1 MLWMK
6 LKKLN
11 GAMAIK
17 CLNLREVK
25 MTYSKKHR
33 KGKKI
38 VAIAMS
44 MAMLGTSTI
53 PYINEGGFL
62 SGVSYAETSESEE
75 NIWQYMKVMPPEYS
89 PEYKFY
95 FNYDVDKKKAKEIIK
110 KIKYVFINEDKY
122 SIEEFETIESRI
134 YGITL
139 QSKTD
144 KAEQHKKSYKKVNDA
159 NLAKYGLQLANGE
172 IHKLSY
178 KVEKNKD
185 GESNVTPVYS
195 VTKSSTGVVDSDK
208 EEPTLPKPDVD
219 DKVIPEDHL
228 ETVTYMGKK
237 TSKNGGEYE
246 AVVCGF
252 SYDISNSEVSINHYR
267 DVVLKN
273 YMENLSSIVI
283 NGTEFPIGEFITDK
297 KYGGIYSDEEHA
309 SKHVEKWDR
318 VTNRNTIIIKLKDG
332 RYGTWKS
339 PAQKAFES
347 SNGGKKENPGNT
359 TDKGNE
365 QTGEAINTNT
375 SKNFQNLKIEDISVD
390 KETQVYKIKL
400 SGYSQIGDE
409 RWYVNDTNKFW
420 LYHMQTLLK
429 SVEIDGY
436 TIPYSYKEN
445 KRVAYSGKKALLTV
459 QDPHLSGFTNKN
471 AHRVVLKFHSA
482 KVGNYV
488 TADKSKEDGKIVF
501 QQKGYIAP
509 EEGEAEEAARNYKKN
524 KKTEEEKRVAKYTT
538 SDNIPDGTYTIGF
551 NALLADGRE
560 GTSMLEGFF
569 DKNVKLVVE
578 NGKMKITMLNT
589 LFADVLY
596 DFQIQSGGKWPGKS
610 KKEFCGEANAN
621 NVKDHAEFT
630 MNISDLDKEH
640 IGGVLVGPMG
650 GQESDIGQ
658 TDKYTRV
665 KIKFK
670 PQVYEGWS
678 GYDEPKAIAKKKELS
693 KKALQERL
701 KASGVKDTDNNGT
714 IDGSEIRKF
723 SGELKLSR
731 GLGEDVDMGAIYDIS
746 LLAGNIGPGV
756 TSIDLGG
763 NHIESIPK
771 DLLKGATGLKKFYIG
786 GNAVKFIP
794 SGLFDDCKELEEV
807 KLNSNVIGKLPSGI
821 FDKNTKLKTL
831 ELSKIWLT
839 ELPTGIFDKLK
850 NLESIDL
857 SENNIREFDNDVFK
871 NNRKIKFMN
880 LSQNKLE
887 KLPDSISKASSLENL
902 SAYNNKLTKLP
913 DNFGELN
920 NVKTL
925 RLSNNMIES
934 IDNKVWSKLASKDDA
949 IIDLHNNMLTSIPES
964 ILRNKKKRKLDLAYN
979 MMDEDIKISKPEE
992 LGISANLE
1000 NGYFPQKK
1008 AYKVKANAQNK
1019 KIQVSTGNIN
1029 MIDMAHWK
1037 RHMKGRNDI
1046 PNSRSE
1052 YLSYRDRLAGDNLRE
1067 YLVNK
1072 EDGPRWNW
1080 KVVTKVEK
1088 IKFNIPTFIGDV
1100 TTTNDIDK
1108 VVTINDPNMKNGD
1121 KYRVTKT
1128 LYLSRS
1134 SADRDT
1140 YEFEVSSDVVAS
1152 VDNNNDNENSA
1163 DENRVLEY
1171 SLPVKLVKYGQEDQ
1185 ASMGA
1190 DAMKSMAKVVE
1201 SRDGV
1206 KISLKFQP
1214 KEMLFGGVKMRGHLY
1229 KFATYNSLDD
1239 IRNHGR
1245 YTEANRVETSD
1256 YTDGGKT
1263 FPGEVEFVRDSR
1275 GEEKI
1280 GVRVWVD
1287 AMDEVAKKANPN
1299 ADASQPAVLLI
1310 DWSKAPKD
1318 SSIDKNK
1325 LKGTQGE
1332 EEGILSSKAVLKNN
1346 IEIGEKLLKAG
1357 VIEGRSRE
1365 MLEKALARAK
1375 DSINTND
1382 RVKMSIA
1389 NEVVLFAIDN
1399 IKKESGSS
1407 ELNNPS
1413 QQTDIKNIDKDIANK
1428 EIKNGAKLYSVPVK
1442 LWHAFDNKASM
1453 GNASLEK
1460 TAIVSEKDGK
1470 YTYYVDFKGMEFMGM
1485 HGHLWGLSVYDS
1497 DSNSSLKEAKVENE
1511 IEDNDLN
1518 GHMRKFPPRYSF
1530 VRDKK
1535 EKEIFTEV
1543 NVDAMDSISSNAKS
1557 YDAIVKGS
1565 GKQKAKLIFDW
1576 SQAKEYKKL
1585 TGNDVIK
1592 RLAGNDRYE
1601 TATKISQKFFNKADT
1616 VILAS
1621 GTKNAD
1627 ALVSASFASTNEAPI
1642 LLTEKANVPAS
1653 VKAEITRLGAKKV
1666 ILSGG
1671 LSSMSGAVES
1681 QLRSMGLS
1689 VERVAGKNRFETAA
1703 MVAQRVKNKSNS
1715 NKVILINGEKDAD
1728 ALTVSSLAT
1737 QAGVPV
1743 LMTRANSLDP
1753 NAKAKI
1759 NEWKPEEVI
1768 VVGGN
1773 SSISEGVMRQI
1784 NAKSKVRISGRT
1796 RFDTAL
1802 AIANKA
1808 YPDAKTIF
1816 VSNGYNAVDSLSAG
1830 AVTGLAKAPIILAEK
1845 NKVPASVVEKLKGNK
1860 DLIILGGNNTIDANI
1875 ENSIK

>member
-1 MLWMK
+1 MK

-11 GAMAIK
+11 GAMTIK

-75 NIWQYMKVMPPEYS
+75 NIWQHITVMPPQYS
-89 PEYKFY
+89 PEYKFN
-95 FNYDVDKKKAKEIIK
+95 FDQDFDKKKANEIIK
-110 KIKYVFINEDKY
+110 KIKYVFINGDKY
-122 SIEEFETIESRI
+122 SREDFETIDNPY

-139 QSKTD
+139 QSKSD
-144 KAEQHKKSYKKVNDA
+144 KADQHKESYKKVDDA
-159 NLAKYGLQLANGE
+159 NSAKYAFELTNGE
-172 IHKLSY
+172 THKLSY
-178 KVEKNKD
+178 KVEKNAD
-185 GESNVTPVYS
+185 GESKVTPVYS
-195 VTKSSTGVVDSDK
+195 MTKSSTGVVDSDK

-237 TSKNGGEYE
+237 TSKNGGDYE

-252 SYDISNSEVSINHYR
+252 SYSIKYKGTI
-267 DVVLKN
+267 LKD

-283 NGTEFPIGEFITDK
+283 NGTEFPISEFMTDD
-297 KYGGIYSDEEHA
+297 YGGIYSSEEHA

-409 RWYVNDTNKFW
+409 RWYVDDANYFW
-420 LYHMQTLLK
+420 LNHMQTLLK

-445 KRVAYSGKKALLTV
+445 KRVAYSAEKALLTV

-471 AHRVVLKFHSA
+471 AHRGVLKFHSA

-509 EEGEAEEAARNYKKN
+509 KEGEAEEAARNYGKN

-538 SDNIPDGTYTIGF
+538 SENIPDGTYTIGF

-610 KKEFCGEANAN
+610 DKKFCGEANAN

-650 GQESDIGQ
+650 GQKSDIGQ

-665 KIKFK
+665 KIVFK
-670 PQVYEGWS
+670 PEVYEGWT
-678 GYDEPKAIAKKKELS
+678 GYDEPKAIAKKKESS
-693 KKALQERL
+693 KKALQDRL
-701 KASGVKDTDNNGT
+701 KASGVIDTNGDGT
-714 IDGSEIRKF
+714 IDGNEIKSF

-731 GLGEDVDMGAIYDIS
+731 GLGEEVDRGAIYDIS

-771 DLLKGATGLKKFYIG
+771 DLLKGANGLKKFYIG

-839 ELPTGIFDKLK
+839 ELPRGVFDKLT

-871 NNRKIKFMN
+871 NNSKIKFMN
-880 LSQNKLE
+880 LGQNKLKKLPNSISKVADLE
-887 KLPDSISKASSLENL
+887 NLVAHNNGLTRLPDSFAEL
-902 SAYNNKLTKLP
+902 
-913 DNFGELN
+913 DNIKEIN
-920 NVKTL
+920 
-925 RLSNNMIES
+925 LSNNKIDHIE
-934 IDNKVWSKLASKDDA
+934 DNVWSKLASKDNA
-949 IIDLHNNMLTSIPES
+949 KIDLHNNILKSIPVN
-964 ILRNKKKRKLDLAYN
+964 ILRNNKNRKLDLAYN

-1008 AYKVKANAQNK
+1008 AYKVKANVQNK
-1019 KIQVSTGNIN
+1019 KIQVSTGDIN
-1029 MIDMAHWK
+1029 MIDMAYWK
-1037 RHMKGRNDI
+1037 RPVKNGEHI
-1046 PNSRSE
+1046 PQTKRGYIE
-1052 YLSYRDRLAGDNLRE
+1052 KRDQLAGADLKE

-1072 EDGPRWNW
+1072 ENGPRWNW

-1088 IKFNIPTFIGDV
+1088 IKFNIPTFIGEA
-1100 TTTNDIDK
+1100 TTSNELDK
-1108 VVTINDPNMKNGD
+1108 KVEIKDPSMRNGD

-1152 VDNNNDNENSA
+1152 VDNDNGNSA

-1497 DSNSSLKEAKVENE
+1497 DSNSSLKEAKVEKE
-1511 IEDNDLN
+1511 IEDKDLN
-1518 GHMRKFPPRYSF
+1518 GNMRKFPSRYSF

-1830 AVTGLAKAPIILAEK
+1830 AVTGLTKAPIILAEK

>member
-1 MLWMK
+1 MT
-6 LKKLN
+6 
-11 GAMAIK
+11 IK

-75 NIWQYMKVMPPEYS
+75 NIWQHITVMPPQYS
-89 PEYKFY
+89 PEYKFN
-95 FNYDVDKKKAKEIIK
+95 FDQDFDKKKANEIIK
-110 KIKYVFINEDKY
+110 KIKYVFINGDKY
-122 SIEEFETIESRI
+122 SIKEFETIDSPY

-144 KAEQHKKSYKKVNDA
+144 KADKHKESYKKVNDA
-159 NLAKYGLQLANGE
+159 NSAKYAFELTNGKT
-172 IHKLSY
+172 HKLSY
-178 KVEKNKD
+178 KVVKNAG
-185 GESNVTPVYS
+185 GESDVTPEYS
-195 VTKSSTGVVDSDK
+195 ITKSSTGVVDSDT

-228 ETVTYMGKK
+228 ETKTYVWKK

-246 AVVCGF
+246 AVTCGF
-252 SYDISNSEVSINHYR
+252 SYYIKNRE
-267 DVVLKN
+267 VVLKD

-283 NGTEFPIGEFITDK
+283 NGTEFPISEFITDRF
-297 KYGGIYSDEEHA
+297 GGIYSSEEYA

-318 VTNRNTIIIKLKDG
+318 DTNRNTIIIKLKDG

-347 SNGGKKENPGNT
+347 SNGEKKENPGNT

-375 SKNFQNLKIEDISVD
+375 SKNFKNLKIENISVD
-390 KETQVYKIKL
+390 KEKQVYQIHL
-400 SGYSQIGDE
+400 SGYSQIGEEFGD
-409 RWYVNDTNKFW
+409 VKDTNTFW

-445 KRVAYSGKKALLTV
+445 RRVAYSGEKALLTV

-482 KVGNYV
+482 EVGDYV
-488 TADKSKEDGKIVF
+488 KADKSKEDGAIVF

-509 EEGEAEEAARNYKKN
+509 KPGEAEEAAKNYEKN

-538 SDNIPDGTYTIGF
+538 SENIPDGTYTIGF

-610 KKEFCGEANAN
+610 EKKFCGEANAN

-670 PQVYEGWS
+670 PQVYEGWT
-678 GYDEPKAIAKKKELS
+678 GYDEPKTIAKNKKLS
-693 KKALQERL
+693 EKALQERL
-701 KASGVKDTDNNGT
+701 KASGVIDSDNNGT

-756 TSIDLGG
+756 TSLDLGG

-794 SGLFDDCKELEEV
+794 SGLFDDCDELEEV
-807 KLNSNVIGKLPSGI
+807 QLNSNVIGKLPSGI

-839 ELPTGIFDKLK
+839 ELPRGVFDKLG

-857 SENNIREFDNDVFK
+857 SENNIKEVDNDVFK

-1029 MIDMAHWK
+1029 MIDMAYWK
-1037 RHMKGRNDI
+1037 RPVKNGERI
-1046 PNSRSE
+1046 PQTKRE
-1052 YLSYRDRLAGDNLRE
+1052 YIEKRDLLAGADLKE

-1072 EDGPRWNW
+1072 ENGPRWNW

-1088 IKFNIPTFIGDV
+1088 IKFNIPTFIGEA
-1100 TTTNDIDK
+1100 TMSNELDK
-1108 VVTINDPNMKNGD
+1108 KVEIKDPSMRNGD

-1152 VDNNNDNENSA
+1152 VDNNNDNGNST

-1407 ELNNPS
+1407 ELNDPS

-1497 DSNSSLKEAKVENE
+1497 DSNSSLKEAKVEKE
-1511 IEDNDLN
+1511 IEDKDLN
-1518 GHMRKFPPRYSF
+1518 GNMRKFPSRYSF

-1808 YPDAKTIF
+1808 YPDTKTIF

>member
-1 MLWMK
+1 MSKMSKNKSDKIMAVTLSMLMIGTTAMPTLRGTESSFSSVYAESSSRLDKNMWNYYSAIYSEEEGVKIYFINDRESDSRISPDDRNYYESMIK
-6 LKKLN
+6 DVIIN
-11 GAMAIK
+11 GQ
-17 CLNLREVK
+17 RFP
-25 MTYSKKHR
+25 YSQFSKKSYTYEHMSDDNYI
-33 KGKKI
+33 KKHSEAWKSVENKSNVVLGFALKNGKIHEFTTVSVDKGPGSEKGTKDIFKIKDDVNSPNTEDNVTDKQTGKKDI
-38 VAIAMS
+38 KKAE
-44 MAMLGTSTI
+44 TI
-53 PYINEGGFL
+53 PEEHMESTPTVREDGLKFGFNYKIGENLMNEYFNKLTHVIINGQPFSKEEFRLVDKWGTVKSKENFINKHLKAWDSSDKNINKIVMIFSDGKKGIWESPAFKAAVERGDKKEGMYESLEGKSL
-62 SGVSYAETSESEE
+62 TEHTEKSEE
-75 NIWQYMKVMPPEYS
+75 NQKG
-89 PEYKFY
+89 K
-95 FNYDVDKKKAKEIIK
+95 
-110 KIKYVFINEDKY
+110 
-122 SIEEFETIESRI
+122 
-134 YGITL
+134 
-139 QSKTD
+139 
-144 KAEQHKKSYKKVNDA
+144 NDEH
-159 NLAKYGLQLANGE
+159 N
-172 IHKLSY
+172 
-178 KVEKNKD
+178 
-185 GESNVTPVYS
+185 
-195 VTKSSTGVVDSDK
+195 STVGD
-208 EEPTLPKPDVD
+208 EP
-219 DKVIPEDHL
+219 
-228 ETVTYMGKK
+228 
-237 TSKNGGEYE
+237 
-246 AVVCGF
+246 
-252 SYDISNSEVSINHYR
+252 
-267 DVVLKN
+267 
-273 YMENLSSIVI
+273 
-283 NGTEFPIGEFITDK
+283 
-297 KYGGIYSDEEHA
+297 
-309 SKHVEKWDR
+309 
-318 VTNRNTIIIKLKDG
+318 
-332 RYGTWKS
+332 
-339 PAQKAFES
+339 
-347 SNGGKKENPGNT
+347 
-359 TDKGNE
+359 
-365 QTGEAINTNT
+365 GEAIEKNT
-375 SKNFQNLKIEDISVD
+375 SEAFKHLKIDDVTVD

-400 SGYSQIGDE
+400 SGYSEIDGFVGL
-409 RWYVNDTNKFW
+409 VNDPTLFW
-420 LYHMQTLLK
+420 SFHMQELLK

-436 TIPYSYKEN
+436 DIPYSFTANKVVSYHEN
-445 KRVAYSGKKALLTV
+445 TQLLTV
-459 QDPHLSGFTNKN
+459 KEPHLNGFLDKS
-471 AHRVVLKFHSA
+471 AHRVVLKFHS
-482 KVGNYV
+482 KTGSGYNIKK
-488 TADKSKEDGKIVF
+488 DKTKEDGEIVF

-509 EEGEAEEAARNYKKN
+509 KPGEAEKAASEYEKN
-524 KKTEEEKRVAKYTT
+524 KKTEEEKKEAKYTT

-610 KKEFCGEANAN
+610 EKKFCGEANAN
-621 NVKDHAEFT
+621 NIQDHAEFT
-630 MNISDLDKEH
+630 MNISDLNKEH

-650 GQESDIGQ
+650 GQKSDIGQ

-665 KIKFK
+665 KIVFK
-670 PQVYEGWS
+670 PEVYEGWT
-678 GYDEPKAIAKKKELS
+678 GYDEPKAIAKKKESS
-693 KKALQERL
+693 KKALQDRL
-701 KASGVKDTDNNGT
+701 KASGVIDTNGDGT
-714 IDGSEIRKF
+714 IDGNEIKSF

-731 GLGEDVDMGAIYDIS
+731 GLGEEVDRGAIYDIS
-746 LLAGNIGPGV
+746 LLAGNIGPGI

-871 NNRKIKFMN
+871 NNSKIKFMN

-964 ILRNKKKRKLDLAYN
+964 ILRNNKKRKLDLAYN
-979 MMDEDIKISKPEE
+979 MMDEDIKISNPEE

-1019 KIQVSTGNIN
+1019 KIQVSTGDIN
-1029 MIDMAHWK
+1029 MIDMAYWK
-1037 RHMKGRNDI
+1037 RPVKDGEHI
-1046 PNSRSE
+1046 PQTKRGYIE
-1052 YLSYRDRLAGDNLRE
+1052 KRDQLAGADLKE

-1072 EDGPRWNW
+1072 ENGPRWNW

-1088 IKFNIPTFIGDV
+1088 IKFNIPTFIGEA
-1100 TTTNDIDK
+1100 TTSNELDK
-1108 VVTINDPNMKNGD
+1108 KVEIKDPSMRNGD

-1152 VDNNNDNENSA
+1152 VDNDNGNSA

-1497 DSNSSLKEAKVENE
+1497 DSNSSLKEAKVEKE
-1511 IEDNDLN
+1511 IEDKDLN
-1518 GHMRKFPPRYSF
+1518 GNMRKFPSRYSF

-1585 TGNDVIK
+1585 TGNYVIK

-1830 AVTGLAKAPIILAEK
+1830 AVTGLAKASIILAEK
-1845 NKVPASVVEKLKGNK
+1845 NKLPASVVEKLKGNK

>member
-1 MLWMK
+1 MS
-6 LKKLN
+6 
-11 GAMAIK
+11 
-17 CLNLREVK
+17 K
-25 MTYSKKHR
+25 MSKKKSDKIMAVTLSMLMIGTTSMPTLRGTESYFSSIYAESSSRLDRNMWNYYSAIYSEGEGVKIYFINDRDSDSKISPDDRNYYESMIKDVIINGQRFPYSQFNKKSFIYEHMSDDNYIE
-33 KGKKI
+33 KHSEAWKSVENKSNVVLGFALKNGKIHEFSTVSVDNGHGSEKGTKDIFNIKDDVNSPNTEDNVTDKQTGKKDI
-38 VAIAMS
+38 KKAE
-44 MAMLGTSTI
+44 TI
-53 PYINEGGFL
+53 PEGHMESKPTVREKGLKFGFNREIGENLINEYFNKLTHVIINGQPFPKEEFKLVDKYGTVMSKENFIKKHL
-62 SGVSYAETSESEE
+62 KAWDSSDKNMNKIVMIFSDGKKGIWESPAFKAAVKRGDKKEGMYESLEGKSSTEHTEKSEE
-75 NIWQYMKVMPPEYS
+75 NQTGKNDEHNSTV
-89 PEYKFY
+89 
-95 FNYDVDKKKAKEIIK
+95 VDK
-110 KIKYVFINEDKY
+110 
-122 SIEEFETIESRI
+122 
-134 YGITL
+134 
-139 QSKTD
+139 
-144 KAEQHKKSYKKVNDA
+144 
-159 NLAKYGLQLANGE
+159 
-172 IHKLSY
+172 
-178 KVEKNKD
+178 
-185 GESNVTPVYS
+185 P
-195 VTKSSTGVVDSDK
+195 
-208 EEPTLPKPDVD
+208 
-219 DKVIPEDHL
+219 
-228 ETVTYMGKK
+228 
-237 TSKNGGEYE
+237 
-246 AVVCGF
+246 
-252 SYDISNSEVSINHYR
+252 
-267 DVVLKN
+267 
-273 YMENLSSIVI
+273 
-283 NGTEFPIGEFITDK
+283 
-297 KYGGIYSDEEHA
+297 
-309 SKHVEKWDR
+309 
-318 VTNRNTIIIKLKDG
+318 
-332 RYGTWKS
+332 
-339 PAQKAFES
+339 
-347 SNGGKKENPGNT
+347 
-359 TDKGNE
+359 
-365 QTGEAINTNT
+365 GEAINTNT
-375 SKNFQNLKIEDISVD
+375 SKNFKNLKIENISVD
-390 KETQVYKIKL
+390 KEKQVYQIQL
-400 SGYSQIGDE
+400 SGYSQIGE
-409 RWYVNDTNKFW
+409 EFGYVNDTNTFW

-445 KRVAYSGKKALLTV
+445 KRVAYSGEKALLTV

-482 KVGNYV
+482 EVGNYV
-488 TADKSKEDGKIVF
+488 KADKSQEDGAIVY
-501 QQKGYIAP
+501 QQEGYIAP
-509 EEGEAEEAARNYKKN
+509 KPGEAEEAAKNYEKN
-524 KKTEEEKRVAKYTT
+524 KKTEEEKREAKYTT

-610 KKEFCGEANAN
+610 DKEFCGEANAN

-670 PQVYEGWS
+670 PQVYEGWT
-678 GYDEPKAIAKKKELS
+678 GYDEPKAIAKKKKLS
-693 KKALQERL
+693 EKALQERL
-701 KASGVKDTDNNGT
+701 KASGVIDSDNNGT

-731 GLGEDVDMGAIYDIS
+731 GQEEVDRGAIYDIS

-839 ELPTGIFDKLK
+839 ELPRGVFDKLT

-871 NNRKIKFMN
+871 NNSKIKFMN

-887 KLPDSISKASSLENL
+887 KLPNGISKVTALENL
-902 SAYNNKLTKLP
+902 VAHNNGLTRLP
-913 DNFGELN
+913 NSFAELDNIKEIN
-920 NVKTL
+920 
-925 RLSNNMIES
+925 LSNNKIDYIE
-934 IDNKVWSKLASKDDA
+934 DNVWSKLASKDNA
-949 IIDLHNNMLTSIPES
+949 KIDLHNNILKSIPVN
-964 ILRNKKKRKLDLAYN
+964 ILRNKKKRKLELAYN

-1134 SADRDT
+1134 SADRDS

-1152 VDNNNDNENSA
+1152 VDNNNDNGNSA

-1171 SLPVKLVKYGQEDQ
+1171 SLPVKLVKYDQEDQ

-1190 DAMKSMAKVVE
+1190 DAMESMAKVVE

-1206 KISLKFQP
+1206 KISLKIQP

-1229 KFATYNSLDD
+1229 KFATYNNLDD
-1239 IRNHGR
+1239 IRRHGR
-1245 YTEANRVETSD
+1245 YTEANVVKSSD
-1256 YTDGGKT
+1256 YTDDGKT

-1287 AMDEVAKKANPN
+1287 AMDEVAKKTNPN

-1318 SSIDKNK
+1318 NSIDRNK
-1325 LKGTQGE
+1325 LNGTQGKE
-1332 EEGILSSKAVLKNN
+1332 QGILSLRAVLKNN
-1346 IEIGEKLLKAG
+1346 IEIGEKLIKAG

-1382 RVKMSIA
+1382 KVKMSIA
-1389 NEVVLFAIDN
+1389 NEVILFAIDN
-1399 IKKESGSS
+1399 IKKESGLP
-1407 ELNNPS
+1407 ELNDPS
-1413 QQTDIKNIDKDIANK
+1413 QQTDINKIDKDIANK
-1428 EIKNGAKLYSVPVK
+1428 AIKNGAKLYSVPVK

-1497 DSNSSLKEAKVENE
+1497 DSNSSLKEAKVEKE
-1511 IEDNDLN
+1511 TEDKDLN
-1518 GHMRKFPPRYSF
+1518 GNMRKFPSRYSF
-1530 VRDKK
+1530 IRDKK

-1543 NVDAMDSISSNAKS
+1543 SVDAMDSISSNAKT
-1557 YDAIVKGS
+1557 YDSIKKGS

-1576 SQAKEYKKL
+1576 SQAKEYKKF
-1585 TGNDVIK
+1585 TGNGVIK

-1601 TATKISQKFFNKADT
+1601 TATKISQKFFDKADT

-1689 VERVAGKNRFETAA
+1689 VERVAGQNRFETAA
-1703 MVAQRVKNKSNS
+1703 MVAQRVKNKSKS

-1743 LMTRANSLDP
+1743 LMTKANSLDP

-1830 AVTGLAKAPIILAEK
+1830 AVTGLAKAPIILVEK
-1845 NKVPASVVEKLKGNK
+1845 NKLPASVVEKLKGNK
-1860 DLIILGGNNTIDANI
+1860 DLIILGGNSTIDANI

>member
-1 MLWMK
+1 MT
-6 LKKLN
+6 
-11 GAMAIK
+11 IK

-75 NIWQYMKVMPPEYS
+75 NIWQHITVMPPQYS
-89 PEYKFY
+89 PEYKFN
-95 FNYDVDKKKAKEIIK
+95 FDQDFDKKKANEIIK
-110 KIKYVFINEDKY
+110 KIKYVFINGDKY
-122 SIEEFETIESRI
+122 SIKEFETIDSPY

-144 KAEQHKKSYKKVNDA
+144 KADKHKESYKKVNDA
-159 NLAKYGLQLANGE
+159 NSAKYAFELTNGKT
-172 IHKLSY
+172 HKLSY
-178 KVEKNKD
+178 KVVKNAG
-185 GESNVTPVYS
+185 GESDVTPEYS
-195 VTKSSTGVVDSDK
+195 ITKSSTGVVDSDT

-228 ETVTYMGKK
+228 ETKTYVWKK

-246 AVVCGF
+246 AVTCGF
-252 SYDISNSEVSINHYR
+252 SYYIKNRE
-267 DVVLKN
+267 VVLKD

-283 NGTEFPIGEFITDK
+283 NGTEFPISEFITDRF
-297 KYGGIYSDEEHA
+297 GGIYSSEEYA

-318 VTNRNTIIIKLKDG
+318 DTNRNTIIIKLKDG

-347 SNGGKKENPGNT
+347 SNGEKKENPGNT

-375 SKNFQNLKIEDISVD
+375 SKNVKNLKIENISVD
-390 KETQVYKIKL
+390 KEKQVYQIHL
-400 SGYSQIGDE
+400 SGYSQIGEEFGD
-409 RWYVNDTNKFW
+409 VKDTNTFW

-445 KRVAYSGKKALLTV
+445 RRVAYSGEKALLTV

-482 KVGNYV
+482 EVGDYV
-488 TADKSKEDGKIVF
+488 KADKSKEDGAIVF

-509 EEGEAEEAARNYKKN
+509 KPGEAEEAAKNYEKN

-538 SDNIPDGTYTIGF
+538 SENIPDGIYTIGF

-596 DFQIQSGGKWPGKS
+596 DFQIQSGGEWPGKS
-610 KKEFCGEANAN
+610 EKKFCGEANAN
-621 NVKDHAEFT
+621 NIQDHAEFT
-630 MNISDLDKEH
+630 MNISDLNKEH

-650 GQESDIGQ
+650 GQKSDIGQ

-665 KIKFK
+665 KIVFK
-670 PQVYEGWS
+670 PEVYEGWT
-678 GYDEPKAIAKKKELS
+678 GYDEPKAIAKKKKLS
-693 KKALQERL
+693 EKALQERL

-714 IDGSEIRKF
+714 IDGSEIKKF
-723 SGELKLSR
+723 SGKLKLSR
-731 GLGEDVDMGAIYDIS
+731 GLGEEVDMGAIYDIS

-794 SGLFDDCKELEEV
+794 SGLFDDCDELEEV
-807 KLNSNVIGKLPSGI
+807 QLNSNVIGKLPSGI

-839 ELPTGIFDKLK
+839 ELPRGVFDKLG

-871 NNRKIKFMN
+871 NNSKIKFMN

-887 KLPDSISKASSLENL
+887 KMPDSISKASSLENL

-964 ILRNKKKRKLDLAYN
+964 ILRNKKKRKLELAYN
-979 MMDEDIKISKPEE
+979 MMDEDIKISNPEE

-1008 AYKVKANAQNK
+1008 AYKVKAKAQNK
-1019 KIQVSTGNIN
+1019 KIQVSTGDIN
-1029 MIDMAHWK
+1029 MIDMAYWK
-1037 RHMKGRNDI
+1037 RPVKNGENI
-1046 PNSRSE
+1046 PQTKRE
-1052 YLSYRDRLAGDNLRE
+1052 YIEKRGQLAGTDLKE

-1072 EDGPRWNW
+1072 ENGPRWNW

-1088 IKFNIPTFIGDV
+1088 IKFNIPTFIGEA
-1100 TTTNDIDK
+1100 TRSNELDK
-1108 VVTINDPNMKNGD
+1108 EVEIKDPSMRNGD

-1152 VDNNNDNENSA
+1152 VDNNNDNGNSA

-1239 IRNHGR
+1239 IRNHGM

-1332 EEGILSSKAVLKNN
+1332 EEGILSLKAVLKNN
-1346 IEIGEKLLKAG
+1346 IEIGEKLIKAG

-1365 MLEKALARAK
+1365 MLEKALAKAK

-1399 IKKESGSS
+1399 IKKESGLP
-1407 ELNNPS
+1407 ELNDPS
-1413 QQTDIKNIDKDIANK
+1413 QQTDIKKLDKDIANK
-1428 EIKNGAKLYSVPVK
+1428 EIKNGARLYSVPVK

-1497 DSNSSLKEAKVENE
+1497 DSNSSLKEAKVEKE
-1511 IEDNDLN
+1511 TEDKDLN
-1518 GHMRKFPPRYSF
+1518 GNMRKFPSRYSF
-1530 VRDKK
+1530 IRDKK

-1543 NVDAMDSISSNAKS
+1543 NVDAMDSISSNAKT
-1557 YDAIVKGS
+1557 YDSIKKGS

-1576 SQAKEYKKL
+1576 SAAKEFKE
-1585 TGNDVIK
+1585 GVGMSSP

-1601 TATKISQKFFNKADT
+1601 TSTKISQKFFDKADT

-1689 VERVAGKNRFETAA
+1689 VERVAGQNRFETAA

-1784 NAKSKVRISGRT
+1784 NAKSKVRVSGRT

-1830 AVTGLAKAPIILAEK
+1830 AVTGLAKAPIILVEK
-1845 NKVPASVVEKLKGNK
+1845 NKLPASVVEKLKGNK